1 MLYPYN
7 TKLEKQLY
15 KVLSGD
21 KTPYGGNMKI
31 HFIGIGGIGLS
42 ALAKFLVN
50 DGHKISGSDIK
61 QTEITNDLATNF
73 DAKITI
79 PHYADAVEGVD
90 RVIYSAAVRPNNPEY
105 QRAKELGIELLSRK
119 ESLKSILGEKE
130 VYAVGGAH
138 GKSTTS
144 AMLSS
149 IIPES
154 NALIGAISKEF
165 GSNVR
170 NYPNNKVVFEAD
182 ESDESFL
189 NSNPYLAIVTNVEP
203 EHMEYYEY
211 DEERFYN
218 AYRNF
223 LNLAKIR
230 VINAE
235 DEFLSSLDMESIKLY
250 PSKDIKN
257 IEFVLVNG
265 EPHTR
270 FELLELGSFEVFGFG
285 NHIALDASLAILAAL
300 ELGEDLEEIRGH
312 LLNYKGIKKRFDIVQ
327 NKENCVVI
335 DDYGHHPTEIKV
347 TMESLQAYKKLR
359 GFTKLNVIWQPHKYS
374 RTIDNLQAFVE
385 CFEGVDELVILPIWA
400 AGELEVEIDFKG
412 AFSRYKLFMA
422 DRVTKEDGIV
432 KVIKDGHM
440 ICEYKEGLVTAF
452 GAGDITYQIRGL

>member
-1 MLYPYN
+1 
-7 TKLEKQLY
+7 
-15 KVLSGD
+15 
-21 KTPYGGNMKI
+21 MKI

-42 ALAKFLVN
+42 ALAKFLAN

-79 PHYADAVEGVD
+79 PHHKDAAGDAE

-119 ESLKSILGEKE
+119 ESLKSILGKKE

-149 IIPES
+149 VIPES

-189 NSNPYLAIVTNVEP
+189 NANPYLAIVTNVEP

-223 LNLAKIR
+223 LSLAKIR

-235 DEFLSSLDMESIKLY
+235 DAFLASLDMESIKLY
-250 PSKDIKN
+250 PSRDIRN
-257 IEFVLVNG
+257 IEFVLVEG
-265 EPHTR
+265 EPHTK
-270 FELLELGSFEVFGFG
+270 FELLDLGSFEVFGFG
-285 NHIALDASLAILAAL
+285 NHIALDAALAILGAL
-300 ELGEDLEEIRGH
+300 ELGEKLEDIREN
-312 LLNYKGIKKRFDIVQ
+312 LLNYKGIKKRFDIV
-327 NKENCVVI
+327 ENREECVVI
-335 DDYGHHPTEIKV
+335 DDYGHHPTEIRV
-347 TMESLQAYKKLR
+347 TMESLQSYKKLR
-359 GFTKLNVIWQPHKYS
+359 QFSTLNVIWQPHKYS
-374 RTIDNLQAFVE
+374 RTMDNLQAFIE
-385 CFEGVDELVILPIWA
+385 CFGGVDELVILPIWA
-400 AGELEVEIDFKG
+400 AGELEVGIDLKG
-412 AFSRYKLFMA
+412 AFSRYKLLMA
-422 DRVTKEDGIV
+422 DFVTKEDGVV
-432 KVIKDGHM
+432 KVMRDGNV
-440 ICEYKEGLVTAF
+440 IREYGDGLITAF
-452 GAGDITYQIRGL
+452 GAGDITYQIRGEA

>member
-1 MLYPYN
+1 
-7 TKLEKQLY
+7 
-15 KVLSGD
+15 
-21 KTPYGGNMKI
+21 MKI

-42 ALAKFLVN
+42 ALAKFLAN
-50 DGHKISGSDIK
+50 DGHQISGSDIK
-61 QTEITNDLATNF
+61 QTEITNDLALNF
-73 DAKITI
+73 GAKITI
-79 PHYADAVEGVD
+79 PHHQDAVEGVD

-149 IIPES
+149 IIPNS

-170 NYPNNKVVFEAD
+170 YANNDRVVFEAD

-189 NSNPYLAIVTNVEP
+189 NSNPHLAIVTNVEP

-223 LNLAKIR
+223 LDLAKVRI
-230 VINAE
+230 INAE
-235 DEFLSSLDMESIKLY
+235 DEFLASLDIDAIRLY
-250 PSKDIKN
+250 PSTDITN
-257 IEFVLVNG
+257 IEFLLVHG
-265 EPHTR
+265 EPHTK
-270 FELLELGSFEVFGFG
+270 FTFKEFGDFEVFGFG
-285 NHIALDASLAILAAL
+285 NHIALDAALAILGAL
-300 ELGEDLEEIRGH
+300 EMGEELEEIRTN

-327 NKENCVVI
+327 NQENCVVI

-347 TMESLQAYKKLR
+347 TMESLKAYKELR
-359 GFTKLNVIWQPHKYS
+359 GFNKLQVIWQPHKYS
-374 RTIDNLQAFVE
+374 RTLDNLQDFVE

-400 AGELEVEIDFKG
+400 AGEIEVDIDLKG
-412 AFSRYKLFMA
+412 AFSRYKLHMA
-422 DRVTKEDGIV
+422 DSITR
-432 KVIKDGHM
+432 KDGVVQ
-440 ICEYKEGLVTAF
+440 IIQDNNIITEYREDLITAF
-452 GAGDITYQIRGL
+452 GAGDITYQIRGEA

>member
-1 MLYPYN
+1 MTTRN
-7 TKLEKQLY
+7 
-15 KVLSGD
+15 
-21 KTPYGGNMKI
+21 I

-42 ALAKFLVN
+42 ALAKFLAN

-73 DAKITI
+73 GAKITI
-79 PHYADAVEGVD
+79 PHHSDAVEGVE
-90 RVIYSAAVRPNNPEY
+90 RVIYSAAVRPTNPEY

-149 IIPES
+149 VVPES

-170 NYPNNKVVFEAD
+170 HYPNDKVVFEAD

-189 NSNPYLAIVTNVEP
+189 NSNPHLAIVTNVEP

-218 AYRNF
+218 AYKNF
-223 LNLAKIR
+223 LSLADIR

-235 DEFLSSLDMESIKLY
+235 DEFLASLDMVSVKLH
-250 PSKDIKN
+250 PSQDIRN
-257 IEFVLVNG
+257 IEFVLVDG

-270 FELLELGSFEVFGFG
+270 FDLLDLGSFEVFGFG
-285 NHIALDASLAILAAL
+285 HHIALDAALAILGAL
-300 ELGEDLEEIRGH
+300 ELGEQLEDIRKN

-327 NKENCVVI
+327 NRESCVVI

-347 TMESLQAYKKLR
+347 TMESLQTYKDLR
-359 GFTKLNVIWQPHKYS
+359 GFNQLNVIWQPHKYS
-374 RTIDNLQAFVE
+374 RTMDNLQGFVE
-385 CFEGVDELVILPIWA
+385 SFEGVDELVILPIWA
-400 AGELEVEIDFKG
+400 AGEIEVDIDLKG
-412 AFSRYKLFMA
+412 AFSRYKLLMA
-422 DRVTKEDGIV
+422 DSVTKEDGIV
-432 KVIKDGHM
+432 KVFKDGHV
-440 ICEYKEGLVTAF
+440 IREYNEGLITAF
-452 GAGDITYQIRGL
+452 GAGDITYQIRGEA

>member
-1 MLYPYN
+1 MK
-7 TKLEKQLY
+7 TK
-15 KVLSGD
+15 
-21 KTPYGGNMKI
+21 KI

-42 ALAKFLVN
+42 ALAKFLHN
-50 DGHKISGSDIK
+50 DGHRISGSDIK

-73 DAKITI
+73 GAKITI
-79 PHYADAVEGVD
+79 PHHEDAVEGVD
-90 RVIYSAAVRPNNPEY
+90 IVVYSAAVRPTNPEY
-105 QRAKELGIELLSRK
+105 QKAKELGITLLSRK
-119 ESLKSILGEKE
+119 EALKPILKDQE

-144 AMLSS
+144 AMLAS

-170 NYPNNKVVFEAD
+170 NYPNDRVVFEAD

-189 NSNPYLAIVTNVEP
+189 NSNPTLAIVTNVEP

-223 LNLAKIR
+223 LSLAKTR

-235 DEFLSSLDMESIKLY
+235 DEFLASLEMESIKLY

-257 IEFVLVNG
+257 IEFILIHG

-270 FELLELGSFEVFGFG
+270 FELLDMGKFDVFGFG
-285 NHIALDASLAILAAL
+285 NHIALDAALAILAAL
-300 ELGEDLEEIRGH
+300 ELGEKLEDIRVN

-327 NKENCVVI
+327 NHETMVVI
-335 DDYGHHPTEIKV
+335 DDYGHHPTEIRV
-347 TMESLQAYKKLR
+347 TMESLQSYKELR
-359 GFTKLNVIWQPHKYS
+359 EFNTLNVIWQPHKYT
-374 RTIDNLQAFVE
+374 RTIDNLPAFVE
-385 CFEGVDELVILPIWA
+385 CFKGVDELVILPIWS
-400 AGELEVEIDFKG
+400 AGELPIEIDLKG
-412 AFSRYKLFMA
+412 AFSRYKLLMA
-422 DRVTKEDGIV
+422 DSVTKEDCVV
-432 KVIKDGHM
+432 KVFKDGHV
-440 ICEYKEGLVTAF
+440 IRTYEEGLVTSF
-452 GAGDITYQIRGL
+452 GAGDITYQIRGEA

>member
-1 MLYPYN
+1 
-7 TKLEKQLY
+7 
-15 KVLSGD
+15 
-21 KTPYGGNMKI
+21 MKI

-42 ALAKFLVN
+42 ALAKLLAN
-50 DGHKISGSDIK
+50 DGHQISGSDIK
-61 QTEITNDLATNF
+61 QTEITNDLALNF
-73 DAKITI
+73 GAKITI
-79 PHYADAVEGVD
+79 PHHADAVEGVE

-119 ESLKSILGEKE
+119 ESLKTILGDKE

-149 IIPES
+149 LIPDS

-170 NYPNNKVVFEAD
+170 HADNNKVVFEAD

-235 DEFLSSLDMESIKLY
+235 DEFLASLEMESIKLY
-250 PSKDIKN
+250 PSKDISN

-265 EPHTR
+265 EPHTK
-270 FELLELGSFEVFGFG
+270 FTLKEFGDFEVFGFG
-285 NHIALDASLAILAAL
+285 NHIALDASLAILGAL
-300 ELGEDLEEIRGH
+300 EMGETIEDIRKN

-327 NKENCVVI
+327 NSEDCVVI

-347 TMESLQAYKKLR
+347 TMKSLKTYKELR
-359 GFTKLNVIWQPHKYS
+359 GFNKLNVIWQPHKYS
-374 RTIDNLQAFVE
+374 RTLDNLQGFIE
-385 CFEGVDELVILPIWA
+385 CFEGVDELVILPIWS
-400 AGELEVEIDFKG
+400 AGEIEVDIDLKG
-412 AFSRYKLFMA
+412 AFSRYKLHMA
-422 DRVTKEDGIV
+422 DRVTRKDGV
-432 KVIKDGHM
+432 VQVIKDNN
-440 ICEYKEGLVTAF
+440 IIQEYREDLITAF
-452 GAGDITYQIRGL
+452 GAGDITYQIRGEA

>member
-1 MLYPYN
+1 M
-7 TKLEKQLY
+7 KIEKQ
-15 KVLSGD
+15 
-21 KTPYGGNMKI
+21 KI

-42 ALAKFLVN
+42 ALAKLLAN
-50 DGHKISGSDIK
+50 CGHQISGSDIK
-61 QTEITNDLATNF
+61 QSEITNDLALNF
-73 DAKITI
+73 GAKITI
-79 PHYADAVEGVD
+79 PHHADAVEGVD
-90 RVIYSAAVRPNNPEY
+90 KIIFSAAVRPNNPEY

-119 ESLKSILGEKE
+119 ESLIDILGDKE

-149 IIPES
+149 IIPKS

-170 NYPNNKVVFEAD
+170 HAENNKVVFEAD

-223 LNLAKIR
+223 LNLAQVRI
-230 VINAE
+230 INAE
-235 DEFLSSLDMESIKLY
+235 DEFLASLDIESIKLY
-250 PSKDIKN
+250 PSKDLTN
-257 IEFVLVNG
+257 IEFLLVNG
-265 EPHTR
+265 EPHTK
-270 FELLELGSFEVFGFG
+270 FTFKKFGDFEVFGFG
-285 NHIALDASLAILAAL
+285 NHIALDAALAILAAL
-300 ELGEDLEEIRGH
+300 EMGEELEEIRAN

-327 NKENCVVI
+327 NHEDCVVI

-359 GFTKLNVIWQPHKYS
+359 GFNKLNVIWQPHKYS
-374 RTIDNLQAFVE
+374 RTLDNLSAFVE

-400 AGELEVEIDFKG
+400 AGELEVDIDLKG
-412 AFSRYKLFMA
+412 AFSRYKLHMA
-422 DRVTKEDGIV
+422 DSVTRKDGVVQI
-432 KVIKDGHM
+432 IKDNN
-440 ICEYKEGLVTAF
+440 IIKEYREDLITAF
-452 GAGDITYQIRGL
+452 GAGDITYQIRGEA

>member
-1 MLYPYN
+1 
-7 TKLEKQLY
+7 
-15 KVLSGD
+15 
-21 KTPYGGNMKI
+21 MKI

-79 PHYADAVEGVD
+79 PHHEEAVVGVD

-105 QRAKELGIELLSRK
+105 QKAKELGIELLSRK

-170 NYPNNKVVFEAD
+170 NYPNSKVIFEAD

-223 LNLAKIR
+223 LLLAKVR

-235 DEFLSSLDMESIKLY
+235 DEFLSSIALDSIKLY
-250 PSKDIKN
+250 PSKDITN
-257 IEFVLVNG
+257 IEFVLVGG
-265 EPHTR
+265 EPHTK
-270 FELLELGSFEVFGFG
+270 FELLDMGIFEVFGFG
-285 NHIALDASLAILAAL
+285 NHIALDAALAILAAL
-300 ELGEDLEEIRGH
+300 ELGENVEDIRTN

-327 NKENCVVI
+327 NKKNCVVI

-347 TMESLQAYKKLR
+347 TMESLQVYKNLR
-359 GFTKLNVIWQPHKYS
+359 EFTTLNVIWQPHKYS
-374 RTIDNLQAFVE
+374 RTMDNLQSFVE

-400 AGELEVEIDFKG
+400 AGELEVDIDLKG
-412 AFSRYKLFMA
+412 AFSRYKLVMA
-422 DRVTKEDGIV
+422 DSVTKEDGIV
-432 KVIKDGHM
+432 KIYKDGH
-440 ICEYKEGLVTAF
+440 IIREYSEGLVTAF
-452 GAGDITYQIRGL
+452 GAGDITYQIRGEV

>member
-1 MLYPYN
+1 
-7 TKLEKQLY
+7 
-15 KVLSGD
+15 
-21 KTPYGGNMKI
+21 MKI

-42 ALAKFLVN
+42 ALAKLLAN
-50 DGHKISGSDIK
+50 DGHQISGSDIK
-61 QTEITNDLATNF
+61 QTEITNDLALNF
-73 DAKITI
+73 GAKITI
-79 PHYADAVEGVD
+79 PHHEDAVAGVD
-90 RVIYSAAVRPNNPEY
+90 RIIYSAAVRPNNPEY

-119 ESLKSILGEKE
+119 ESLVTILGDKE

-170 NYPNNKVVFEAD
+170 HADNKKVVFEAD

-211 DEERFYN
+211 NEEKFYN

-223 LNLAKIR
+223 LNLAQVR

-235 DEFLSSLDMESIKLY
+235 DEFLSSLSIGAIRLY
-250 PSKDIKN
+250 PSKDITDT
-257 IEFVLVNG
+257 EFVLVNS

-270 FELLELGSFEVFGFG
+270 FQLKKLGQFEVFGFG
-285 NHIALDASLAILAAL
+285 HHIAVDAALAILAAL
-300 ELGEDLEEIRGH
+300 EMNEDLEDIRKN
-312 LLNYKGIKKRFDIVQ
+312 LLNYKGIKKRFDIIQ
-327 NKENCVVI
+327 NYENSVVI

-347 TMESLQAYKKLR
+347 TIESLKTYQKLR
-359 GFTKLNVIWQPHKYS
+359 GFNKLQVIWQPHKYS
-374 RTIDNLQAFVE
+374 RTIDNLTAFVE
-385 CFEGVDELVILPIWA
+385 CFKGVDELVILPIWS
-400 AGELEVEIDFKG
+400 AGEIEVEIDLKG
-412 AFSRYKLFMA
+412 AFSRYKLHMA
-422 DRVTKEDGIV
+422 DSITRKDGV
-432 KVIKDGHM
+432 VQVIKDGN
-440 ICEYKEGLVTAF
+440 IITEYHEGIISSF
-452 GAGDITYQIRGL
+452 GAGDITYQIRGEG

>member
-1 MLYPYN
+1 MK
-7 TKLEKQLY
+7 TK
-15 KVLSGD
+15 
-21 KTPYGGNMKI
+21 KI

-42 ALAKFLVN
+42 ALAKFLYN

-73 DAKITI
+73 GAKITI
-79 PHYADAVEGVD
+79 PHHEDAVEDVD
-90 RVIYSAAVRPNNPEY
+90 IVVYSAAVRPTNPEY
-105 QRAKELGIELLSRK
+105 QKAKELGIMLLSRK
-119 ESLKSILGEKE
+119 EALKPILKDKE

-144 AMLSS
+144 AMLASL
-149 IIPES
+149 IPES

-170 NYPNNKVVFEAD
+170 SYPNDKVVFEAD

-189 NSNPYLAIVTNVEP
+189 NSNPTLAIVTNVEP

-223 LNLAKIR
+223 LSLAKTR

-235 DEFLSSLDMESIKLY
+235 DEFLASLEMESIKLY

-257 IEFVLVNG
+257 IEFILING

-270 FELLELGSFEVFGFG
+270 FELLDLGAFDVFGFG
-285 NHIALDASLAILAAL
+285 NHIALDAALAILAAH
-300 ELGEDLEEIRGH
+300 ELGEALEDIRVNI
-312 LLNYKGIKKRFDIVQ
+312 LNYKGIKKRFDIIQ
-327 NKENCVVI
+327 NQETMVVI
-335 DDYGHHPTEIKV
+335 DDYGHHPTEIRV

-359 GFTKLNVIWQPHKYS
+359 GFNTLNVIWQPHKYT
-374 RTIDNLQAFVE
+374 RTIDNLPAFVE
-385 CFEGVDELVILPIWA
+385 CFKGVDELVILPIWS
-400 AGELEVEIDFKG
+400 AGELPIDIDLKG
-412 AFSRYKLFMA
+412 AFSRYKLLIA
-422 DRVTKEDGIV
+422 DSVTKEDCVV
-432 KVIKDGHM
+432 KVFKDGHV
-440 ICEYKEGLVTAF
+440 IRSYAEGLVTSF
-452 GAGDITYQIRGL
+452 GAGDITYQIRGEV

>member
-1 MLYPYN
+1 M
-7 TKLEKQLY
+7 T
-15 KVLSGD
+15 
-21 KTPYGGNMKI
+21 TRKI

-42 ALAKFLVN
+42 ALAKFLYN

-73 DAKITI
+73 AAKITI
-79 PHYADAVEGVD
+79 PHHEDAVEGVD
-90 RVIYSAAVRPNNPEY
+90 RIIYSAAVRPNNPEY
-105 QRAKELGIELLSRK
+105 QKAKELGIELLSRK
-119 ESLKSILGEKE
+119 ESLVSILGEKE

-144 AMLSS
+144 AMLAS

-170 NYPNNKVVFEAD
+170 NYPNDRVIFEAD

-223 LNLAKIR
+223 LSLAKVR

-235 DEFLSSLDMESIKLY
+235 DEFLSSLDMQSIKLY
-250 PSKDIKN
+250 PSKDISN

-270 FELLELGSFEVFGFG
+270 FELLDLGLFEVFGFG
-285 NHIALDASLAILAAL
+285 NHIALDAALAILAAL
-300 ELGEDLEEIRGH
+300 KLGEKVEDIRLN

-327 NKENCVVI
+327 NHENMVVI

-347 TMESLQAYKKLR
+347 TMESLEAYKKLR
-359 GFTKLNVIWQPHKYS
+359 DFNSLNVIWQPHKYS
-374 RTIDNLQAFVE
+374 RTMDNLQAFVE
-385 CFEGVDELVILPIWA
+385 CFEGVDELVILPIWS
-400 AGELEVEIDFKG
+400 AGELEIDIDLKG
-412 AFSRYKLFMA
+412 AFSRYTLLMA
-422 DRVTKEDGIV
+422 DSVTKEDNIV
-432 KVIKDGHM
+432 KVFKDGH
-440 ICEYKEGLVTAF
+440 IIREYSEGLVTSF
-452 GAGDITYQIRGL
+452 GAGDITYQIRGEA

>member
-1 MLYPYN
+1 
-7 TKLEKQLY
+7 
-15 KVLSGD
+15 
-21 KTPYGGNMKI
+21 MKI

-42 ALAKFLVN
+42 ALAKFLHN

-79 PHYADAVEGVD
+79 PHHEDAVVGVE
-90 RVIYSAAVRPNNPEY
+90 RVIYSAAVRKNNPEY
-105 QRAKELGIELLSRK
+105 QKAQALGIELLSRK
-119 ESLKSILGEKE
+119 EALKFILGEKE

-223 LNLAKIR
+223 LSLAKVR

-235 DEFLSSLDMESIKLY
+235 DVFLSSLEIESIKLY
-250 PSKDIKN
+250 PSKDLKN
-257 IEFVLVNG
+257 IEFVLVKG

-270 FELLELGSFEVFGFG
+270 FELLDLGIFEVFGFG
-285 NHIALDASLAILAAL
+285 NHIALDAALAILAAL
-300 ELGEDLEEIRGH
+300 ELGEQLENIRRN

-327 NKENCVVI
+327 NQEKCVVI

-347 TMESLQAYKKLR
+347 TMESLQSYKSLR
-359 GFTKLNVIWQPHKYS
+359 DFTQLNVIWQPHKYS
-374 RTIDNLQAFVE
+374 RTMDNLQAFVE
-385 CFEGVDELVILPIWA
+385 CFEGVDELVILPIWS
-400 AGELEVEIDFKG
+400 AGELEVDIDLKG
-412 AFSRYKLFMA
+412 AFSRYKLLMA
-422 DRVTKEDGIV
+422 DSVTKEDGIV
-432 KVIKDGHM
+432 KVMKDGH
-440 ICEYKEGLVTAF
+440 IIREYSDGLITAF
-452 GAGDITYQIRGL
+452 GAGDITYQIRGEV

>member
-1 MLYPYN
+1 V
-7 TKLEKQLY
+7 E
-15 KVLSGD
+15 
-21 KTPYGGNMKI
+21 KI

-42 ALAKFLVN
+42 ALAKFLFN

-79 PHYADAVEGVD
+79 PHHEDAVEGVD

-105 QRAKELGIELLSRK
+105 QKAKELGIELLSRK

-144 AMLSS
+144 AMLAS
-149 IIPES
+149 IIPAS

-203 EHMEYYEY
+203 EHMEYYGY

-223 LNLAKIR
+223 LSLSDIR

-235 DEFLSSLDMESIKLY
+235 DTFLSSLEMESIKLY
-250 PSKDIKN
+250 PSKDIRN
-257 IEFVLVNG
+257 IEFVLVDG
-265 EPHTR
+265 EPHTK
-270 FELLELGSFEVFGFG
+270 FELLDLGAFEVFGFG
-285 NHIALDASLAILAAL
+285 NHIALDAALAILGAL
-300 ELGEDLEEIRGH
+300 ELGEKVEDIRDN
-312 LLNYKGIKKRFDIVQ
+312 LLHYKGIKKRFDIVQ
-327 NKENCVVI
+327 NQEECVVI

-347 TMESLQAYKKLR
+347 TMESLQTYKKLR
-359 GFTKLNVIWQPHKYS
+359 NFSKLNVIWQPHKYS
-374 RTIDNLQAFVE
+374 RTMDNLQGFVE

-400 AGELEVEIDFKG
+400 AGELEVDIDLKG
-412 AFSRYKLFMA
+412 AFSRYKLLMA
-422 DRVTKEDGIV
+422 DSITKEDGIV
-432 KVIKDGHM
+432 KVFKDGH
-440 ICEYKEGLVTAF
+440 IIQEYSDGLVTAF
-452 GAGDITYQIRGL
+452 GAGDITYQIRGEA

>member
-1 MLYPYN
+1 
-7 TKLEKQLY
+7 
-15 KVLSGD
+15 
-21 KTPYGGNMKI
+21 MKI

-42 ALAKFLVN
+42 ALAKLLAN
-50 DGHKISGSDIK
+50 CGHQISGSDIK
-61 QTEITNDLATNF
+61 QTEITDDLALNF
-73 DAKITI
+73 GAKITI
-79 PHYADAVEGVD
+79 PHHADAVEGVE
-90 RVIYSAAVRPNNPEY
+90 RIIYSAAVRPNNPEY

-119 ESLKSILGEKE
+119 EALKTILGDKE

-149 IIPES
+149 IIPNS

-170 NYPNNKVVFEAD
+170 HANNNKVVFEAD

-189 NSNPYLAIVTNVEP
+189 NSNPHLAIVTNVEP

-223 LNLAKIR
+223 LNLAKVR

-235 DEFLSSLDMESIKLY
+235 DEFLASLEMDSIKLY
-250 PSKDIKN
+250 PSKDITN

-265 EPHTR
+265 EPHTK
-270 FELLELGSFEVFGFG
+270 FTFKEFGAFEVFGFG
-285 NHIALDASLAILAAL
+285 NHIALDASLAILGAL
-300 ELGEDLEEIRGH
+300 EMGENINDIRKN

-327 NKENCVVI
+327 NNENCVVI

-347 TMESLQAYKKLR
+347 TMESLKAYKELR
-359 GFTKLNVIWQPHKYS
+359 GFNKLNVIWQPHKYS
-374 RTIDNLQAFVE
+374 RTLDNLQGFVE
-385 CFEGVDELVILPIWA
+385 CFEGVDELVILPIWS
-400 AGELEVEIDFKG
+400 AGELEVDIDLKG
-412 AFSRYKLFMA
+412 AFSRYKLHMA
-422 DRVTKEDGIV
+422 DKITR
-432 KVIKDGHM
+432 KDGVVQ
-440 ICEYKEGLVTAF
+440 IIQDNNIIKEYREDLITAF
-452 GAGDITYQIRGL
+452 GAGDITYQIRGEN

>member
-1 MLYPYN
+1 
-7 TKLEKQLY
+7 
-15 KVLSGD
+15 
-21 KTPYGGNMKI
+21 MKI

-73 DAKITI
+73 GAKITI
-79 PHYADAVEGVD
+79 PHHGDAVEGVD
-90 RVIYSAAVRPNNPEY
+90 RVIYSAAVRPTNAEY
-105 QRAKELGIELLSRK
+105 QRAKELEIELLSRK
-119 ESLKSILGEKE
+119 ESLKSILGDKE

-144 AMLSS
+144 AMLAS

-170 NYPNNKVVFEAD
+170 NYPNKKVVFEAD

-189 NSNPYLAIVTNVEP
+189 NANPHLAIVTNVEP
-203 EHMEYYEY
+203 EHMEYYGY

-223 LNLAKIR
+223 LKLAKVR

-235 DEFLSSLDMESIKLY
+235 DAFLSSLEMESIKLF

-257 IEFVLVNG
+257 IEFVLVSG
-265 EPHTR
+265 EPHTK

-285 NHIALDASLAILAAL
+285 NHIALDAALAILAAL
-300 ELGEDLEEIRGH
+300 ELGEDLENIRTN
-312 LLNYKGIKKRFDIVQ
+312 LLHYKGIKKRFDIVQ
-327 NKENCVVI
+327 NQEQCVVI

-347 TMESLQAYKKLR
+347 TMESLQAYKNLR
-359 GFTKLNVIWQPHKYS
+359 QFTQLNVIWQPHKYS
-374 RTIDNLQAFVE
+374 RTMDNLQAFVE
-385 CFEGVDELVILPIWA
+385 CFDGVDELVILPIWA
-400 AGELEVEIDFKG
+400 AGELEVDIDLKG
-412 AFSRYKLFMA
+412 AFARHKLLMA
-422 DRVTKEDGIV
+422 DAVTKEDGVV
-432 KVIKDGHM
+432 KVMRDGNV
-440 ICEYKEGLVTAF
+440 IREYSQGLVTAF
-452 GAGDITYQIRGL
+452 GAGDITYQIRGEA

>member
-1 MLYPYN
+1 M
-7 TKLEKQLY
+7 E
-15 KVLSGD
+15 
-21 KTPYGGNMKI
+21 KI

-42 ALAKFLVN
+42 ALAKFLAN

-61 QTEITNDLATNF
+61 QTEITNDLATHF

-79 PHYADAVEGVD
+79 PHHADAVVGVD

-105 QRAKELGIELLSRK
+105 QKAKELGIELLSRK
-119 ESLKSILGEKE
+119 ESLKSILGKKE

-203 EHMEYYEY
+203 EHMEYYKY

-223 LNLAKIR
+223 LKLAKIR

-250 PSKDIKN
+250 PSKDITN

-265 EPHTR
+265 EPHTK
-270 FELLELGSFEVFGFG
+270 FEFLAFGTFEVFGFG
-285 NHIALDASLAILAAL
+285 NHIALDAALAILAAL
-300 ELGEDLEEIRGH
+300 ELGEKLEDIRSN

-327 NKENCVVI
+327 NRTDCVVI

-347 TMESLQAYKKLR
+347 TMESLQAYKSLR
-359 GFTKLNVIWQPHKYS
+359 EFNRLNVIWQPHKYS
-374 RTIDNLQAFVE
+374 RTMDNLQAFVE
-385 CFEGVDELVILPIWA
+385 CFDGVDELVILPIWA
-400 AGELEVEIDFKG
+400 AGEIEVDIDLKG
-412 AFSRYKLFMA
+412 AFSRYKLLMA
-422 DRVTKEDGIV
+422 DSITKEDGVV
-432 KVIKDGHM
+432 KVMRDGNV
-440 ICEYKEGLVTAF
+440 IREYSEGLVTAF
-452 GAGDITYQIRGL
+452 GAGDITYQIRGEA

>member
-1 MLYPYN
+1 M
-7 TKLEKQLY
+7 E
-15 KVLSGD
+15 
-21 KTPYGGNMKI
+21 KI

-42 ALAKFLVN
+42 ALAKFLFN

-79 PHYADAVEGVD
+79 PHHEDAVEGVD

-105 QRAKELGIELLSRK
+105 QKAKELGIELLSRK
-119 ESLKSILGEKE
+119 EALKSILGEKE

-144 AMLSS
+144 AMLAS
-149 IIPES
+149 ILPES

-203 EHMEYYEY
+203 EHMEYYGY
-211 DEERFYN
+211 DEERFYT

-223 LNLAKIR
+223 LSLAKIR

-235 DEFLSSLDMESIKLY
+235 DEFLSSLEMDSIKLY
-250 PSKDIKN
+250 PSRDIKN
-257 IEFVLVNG
+257 IEFVLVDG
-265 EPHTR
+265 EPHTK
-270 FELLELGSFEVFGFG
+270 FELLDLGAFEVFGFG
-285 NHIALDASLAILAAL
+285 NHIALDAALAILGAL
-300 ELGEDLEEIRGH
+300 ELGEKVEDIRVN
-312 LLNYKGIKKRFDIVQ
+312 LLRYKGIKKRFDIVQ
-327 NKENCVVI
+327 NQEECVVI

-347 TMESLQAYKKLR
+347 TMESLQTYKGLR
-359 GFTKLNVIWQPHKYS
+359 QFSKLNVIWQPHKYS
-374 RTIDNLQAFVE
+374 RTMDNLQGFVE

-400 AGELEVEIDFKG
+400 AGELKVDIDLKG
-412 AFSRYKLFMA
+412 AFSRYTLHMA
-422 DRVTKEDGIV
+422 DSVTKEDGIV
-432 KVIKDGHM
+432 KVFKDGH
-440 ICEYKEGLVTAF
+440 IIQEYSDGLVTAF
-452 GAGDITYQIRGL
+452 GAGDITYQIRGEA